1 MRLEIVIDI
10 EFLSKLTRDSDEIT
24 RPDVR
29 LSRLPREL
37 SQSDK

>member
-1 MRLEIVIDI
+1 MRFEIVINI
-10 EFLSKLTRDSDEIT
+10 KFLSKLTRDSDEIP

-29 LSRLPREL
+29 LSRLPRKF